1 MQAFYTTV
9 RISVYTEMFGQTFT
23 PKSDELLGSGLCAHA
38 LASSSQRSF
47 TYAASSVWNTL
58 PYKVRAS
65 NTFSSYKSSLESYLL
80 KLTMRAC
87 VRAGRARTIRRNST

>member
-9 RISVYTEMFGQTFT
+9 RISVYAEIFGQTFT
-23 PKSDELLGSGLCAHA
+23 PKSDELFGSGLCAHA
-38 LASSSQRSF
+38 IVSNSPF
-47 TYAASSVWNTL
+47 TCAASSVWNTL
-58 PYKVRAS
+58 PCKVRAS

-87 VRAGRARTIRRNST
+87 GRGARTIRRNST